1 MMEHKI
7 EGGKGGEDREGKGR
21 KGKEREMKGGN
32 GRREGKEGKGWDV
45 REREIPRLERPADP
59 GHQQV
64 VWYAL
69 KMHSLHVL
77 HLFTSSSLS
86 SSSFCFSWLGYGTCN
101 HNYLINKF

>member
-45 REREIPRLERPADP
+45 REREIPRLERSKTKKQKQLTWIFESVAIKGTTFGCNAVNDWSFV
-59 GHQQV
+59 G
-64 VWYAL
+64 
-69 KMHSLHVL
+69 KR
-77 HLFTSSSLS
+77 LS
-86 SSSFCFSWLGYGTCN
+86 N
-101 HNYLINKF
+101 D